1 MYLIP
6 DRWTNKF
13 AIDSTSSS
21 GSSQILTWEI
31 QSAIDRMKN
40 ERHRKST
47 RCSYRSIWK
56 NFNSFFVRL
65 DDKPDT
71 WEDRIALYVGY
82 LVSCNKQS
90 SMVRSYVSSIKA
102 ILENSNI
109 ELNEDRCLLSSL
121 ARACKLENDRVRQH
135 LPIQKSLLMVL
146 LDHVTLMY
154 ADQPYLSVLYQTL
167 FSTAYF
173 GLFRVGELTTSEH
186 TVQVD
191 DVHIAVNK
199 QKIMFM
205 LRSSK
210 MHSRSMLPQK
220 IKISSSRHKP
230 EPTGL
235 VPYLNYC
242 PYSLIRRYLEI

>member
-1 MYLIP
+1 M
-6 DRWTNKF
+6 
-13 AIDSTSSS
+13 
-21 GSSQILTWEI
+21 
-31 QSAIDRMKN
+31 
-40 ERHRKST
+40 
-47 RCSYRSIWK
+47 
-56 NFNSFFVRL
+56 
-65 DDKPDT
+65 
-71 WEDRIALYVGY
+71 
-82 LVSCNKQS
+82 
-90 SMVRSYVSSIKA
+90 
-102 ILENSNI
+102 
-109 ELNEDRCLLSSL
+109 
-121 ARACKLENDRVRQH
+121 RQR

-210 MHSRSMLPQK
+210 THSRSMLPQK

-242 PYSLIRRYLEI
+242 PYSLIRRYLEIRPKRKNQHEQFFIFQDSTGVNPNNFRKCLKNILRVSGFDYHLYSSHSFRIGHGCDLIKYGVLVETIKHLGRWQSNAVFAYLKN